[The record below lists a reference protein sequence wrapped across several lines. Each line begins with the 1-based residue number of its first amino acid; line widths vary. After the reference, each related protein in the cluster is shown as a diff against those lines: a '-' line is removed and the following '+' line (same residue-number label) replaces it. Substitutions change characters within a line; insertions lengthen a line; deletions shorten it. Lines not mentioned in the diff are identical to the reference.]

1 MVKEK
6 IYDFIDERVMVIYDR
21 TFPLYIIRGEKNYL
35 VDAGPAA
42 KAPEFFKKMTR
53 VLSETAGPE
62 QSKIDALLLTH
73 SHWDHV
79 GGASYLQERFDFEV
93 LASERT
99 VELLRKS
106 KVIRLIDRM
115 NQGFKDLIKNRSDI
129 HFTGLNQMK
138 PLTAGTSIQLD
149 RESKLEVFAVPGHTK
164 CSLAYLL
171 TPQKILFPG
180 DAAGLMEPDATIRPL
195 FFSSYSDYENSIR
208 ILLDLEAKVMAL
220 PHNKPIEGETR
231 VKSFLEA
238 SLRKTR
244 EVRDIIQK
252 YLAEGRNVTRVS
264 ELIYEREF
272 PNISFM
278 GPRDI
283 LIMNLESM
291 VRSVL
296 QELSDGK

>member
-35 VDAGPAA
+35 VDAGPTA
-42 KAPEFFKKMTR
+42 KVPEFFKKIIH
-53 VLSETAGPE
+53 VLSENAGPG

-73 SHWDHV
+73 SHWDHI
-79 GGASYLQERFDFEV
+79 GGASYLQKRFDFEV
-93 LASERT
+93 MASERT

-106 KVIRLIDRM
+106 KVIQLIDRM
-115 NQGFKDLIKNRSDI
+115 NQGFKALIKNRSDI
-129 HFTGLNQMK
+129 HFTGLNQLGS
-138 PLTAGTSIQLD
+138 LTG
-149 RESKLEVFAVPGHTK
+149 ESEIPVDKGMELKVFPAPGHTK

-180 DAAGLMEPDATIRPL
+180 DAAGLMEPDGTIRPL

-208 ILLDLEAKVMAL
+208 TLLDLKAEVMAL
-220 PHNKPIEGETR
+220 PHNKPIKGKIK

-244 EVRDIIQK
+244 EVRDTIQE
-252 YLAEGRNVTRVS
+252 YLAEGRNATQVS
-264 ELIYEREF
+264 ELIYEQEF

-278 GPRDI
+278 GPRNI

-296 QELSDGK
+296 HELSDG

>member
-1 MVKEK
+1 MKEK

-21 TFPLYIIRGEKNYL
+21 FFPLYIIRGEKNYL

-42 KAPEFFKKMTR
+42 KAPEFFKIITR
-53 VLSETAGPE
+53 VLSETAGPG

-73 SHWDHV
+73 SHWDHT
-79 GGASYLQERFDFEV
+79 GGASYLQQRFDFEV

-99 VELLRKS
+99 AELLRKP
-106 KVIRLIDRM
+106 KVIQQIDRL
-115 NQGFKDLIKNRSDI
+115 NQIFKALIKSPSDI
-129 HFTGLNQMK
+129 HFTGLNQLQS
-138 PLTAGTSIQLD
+138 LTG
-149 RESKLEVFAVPGHTK
+149 ESEIPVDKGMELKVFPAPGHAR

-180 DAAGLMEPDATIRPL
+180 DAAGLMEPDGTIRPL
-195 FFSSYSDYENSIR
+195 FFSGYSDYENSIR
-208 ILLDLEAKVMAL
+208 ILLDLEAEVMAL
-220 PHNKPIEGETR
+220 PHNKPIKGKIK

-244 EVRDIIQK
+244 EVRDNIK
-252 YLAEGRNVTRVS
+252 EYLAEGRNATQVS

-278 GPRDI
+278 GHRDL

-296 QELSDGK
+296 HELSDE